1 MIFGVNTMRQPL
13 GLSCLVHGYAWV
25 EMVRGCDYWAEN
37 GEKGSSVGG
46 LVLLLS
52 LSVIQIWFSLEWG
65 CDVGDLKCEM
75 VWISRDMEGMIIC
88 CRFHDS
94 DWISIIS
101 DAGRHYFRVRTAIT
115 LSPMPL
121 NEL

>member
-1 MIFGVNTMRQPL
+1 MEL
-13 GLSCLVHGYAWV
+13 AL
-25 EMVRGCDYWAEN
+25 GCDYWIEN
-37 GEKGSSVGG
+37 GEIGSSVGG

-52 LSVIQIWFSLEWG
+52 LSVIQIWFSSEWG
-65 CDVGDLKCEM
+65 CDVGNFECEITR
-75 VWISRDMEGMIIC
+75 ISGDMEGMIITSS
-88 CRFHDS
+88 FHDS

-101 DAGRHYFRVRTAIT
+101 HAHHHYFRVRTPIT

>member
-1 MIFGVNTMRQPL
+1 M
-13 GLSCLVHGYAWV
+13 GLSCLANGYTWV

-37 GEKGSSVGG
+37 GEIGSSVGG

-52 LSVIQIWFSLEWG
+52 FSVIQIWFSSEWG
-65 CDVGDLKCEM
+65 CDVGNFECEITR
-75 VWISRDMEGMIIC
+75 ISGDMEGMIITSS
-88 CRFHDS
+88 FSDS

-101 DAGRHYFRVRTAIT
+101 DADRHYFRVRTAIT
-115 LSPMPL
+115 LSQMPL

>member
-1 MIFGVNTMRQPL
+1 MELAF
-13 GLSCLVHGYAWV
+13 
-25 EMVRGCDYWAEN
+25 GCDYWTEN
-37 GEKGSSVGG
+37 REIGSCVGG

-65 CDVGDLKCEM
+65 CDVGDLECEM
-75 VWISRDMEGMIIC
+75 VWISRDVEGMIITSS
-88 CRFHDS
+88 FHDS

-101 DAGRHYFRVRTAIT
+101 HADRHYFRVRTPIA